1 MKFKTIANVT
11 ESAFLLTAC
20 GNGFSD
26 NSKESESSNGKGDN
40 KQVIALDKIKTSPK
54 EVVTK
59 AQEVYS
65 EQNLKGISYEKSN
78 GEWVYKIE

>member
-20 GNGFSD
+20 GNG
-26 NSKESESSNGKGDN
+26 SS
-40 KQVIALDKIKTSPK
+40 
-54 EVVTK
+54 
-59 AQEVYS
+59 
-65 EQNLKGISYEKSN
+65 EKSN